1 MGGLGVWNKQI
12 HIVIHR
18 MNEQQ
23 GPIAKLREPIQYP
36 VINLHE
42 KECVCV
48 YVYIYIYIYISESLC
63 CTAQINTT
71 L

>member
-12 HIVIHR
+12 HTVIHR

-48 YVYIYIYIYISESLC
+48 YVYIYIYIYIY
-63 CTAQINTT
+63 I
-71 L
+71 